1 MSTGEPTAFG
11 ALLRR
16 YRAAAHL
23 TQKQLAERVGM
34 SSRSIAALEHG
45 DRRPPPAATVAL
57 LADALNL
64 SDAERT
70 AFKAA
75 VHSIGP
81 AAGAS
86 TPPQAADVIRPNETE
101 RQHILWLPLQPT
113 PLIGRT
119 QEVEAIG
126 RLLTVDGGR
135 LLTLV
140 GPAGVGKTRLALAA
154 AANAQ
159 LVDRFSDGV
168 TLVDLAPIRIPQDV

>member
-1 MSTGEPTAFG
+1 MSTEEPTAFG

-45 DRRPPPAATVAL
+45 TRRPPPATGAL

-70 AFKAA
+70 TFKAA

-81 AAGAS
+81 TAGAN
-86 TPPQAADVIRPNETE
+86 TPPQAADVIRPNEAE

-113 PLIGRT
+113 PLIGRA
-119 QEVEAIG
+119 QEVEAIQ
-126 RLLTVDGGR
+126 RMLIVDDVR

-159 LVDRFSDGV
+159 LVDRF
-168 TLVDLAPIRIPQDV
+168 L